1 MYFMYILRFYIS
13 IYLMFFIQIV
23 DGVYCVMFMFYGE
36 FCVFINEII
45 EGYSYIRYYGFSEY
59 IMSVRYRMKI
69 IDYIL
74 FKLG

>member
-13 IYLMFFIQIV
+13 IYFMFFIQIV

-36 FCVFINEII
+36 ICVFINEII
-45 EGYSYIRYYGFSEY
+45 EGYSYIRNYGYSEY

-69 IDYIL
+69 IDFIL